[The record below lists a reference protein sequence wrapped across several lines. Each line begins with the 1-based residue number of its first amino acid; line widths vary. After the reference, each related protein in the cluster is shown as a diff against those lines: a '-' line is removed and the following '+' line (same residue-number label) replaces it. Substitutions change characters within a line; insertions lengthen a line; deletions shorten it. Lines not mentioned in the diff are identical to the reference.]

1 MIEIEV
7 ENLGEFKK
15 AMDKAV
21 DKVQRQELLKILRPT
36 ARILLNAIKARTP
49 VRTGF
54 LKRTMK
60 VKAMRGKNNFPYA
73 AYMVGPG
80 EVKRKDSKKKDKA
93 YYGIMVHNGTIVV
106 PNQKRKH
113 RKPRLYSNSDERA
126 YMRQRIAAGKVRIK
140 PNPWVDEAFEQTA
153 QQMTDKILN
162 DIADKL

>member
-21 DKVQRQELLKILRPT
+21 GKVQRQELLKILRPT
-36 ARILLNAIKARTP
+36 ARILLTAIKARTP

-106 PNQKRKH
+106 PNQRRKH
-113 RKPRLYSNSDERA
+113 RA
-126 YMRQRIAAGKVRIK
+126 YMRQRIAAGQVRIK
-140 PNPWVDEAFEQTA
+140 PNPWVEEVFEQTA
-153 QQMTDKILN
+153 RQMADKILN

>member
-60 VKAMRGKNNFPYA
+60 VKAMRGKNNSPYA

-106 PNQKRKH
+106 PGEKRSHKS
-113 RKPRLYSNSDERA
+113 RTEAEDRRRL
-126 YMRQRIAAGKVRIK
+126 QAGGRERIK

-153 QQMTDKILN
+153 QQMADKILN

>member
-21 DKVQRQELLKILRPT
+21 GKVQRQELLKILRPT
-36 ARILLNAIKARTP
+36 ARILLTAIKARTP

-106 PNQKRKH
+106 PNQRRKH
-113 RKPRLYSNSDERA
+113 RA
-126 YMRQRIAAGKVRIK
+126 YMHQRIAAGKVRIK
-140 PNPWVDEAFEQTA
+140 PNPWVDEAFEQTVR
-153 QQMTDKILN
+153 QMADKILN

>member
-1 MIEIEV
+1 MIEFEV

-21 DKVQRQELLKILRPT
+21 GKVQRQELLKILRPT
-36 ARILLNAIKARTP
+36 ARILLTAIKARTP

-106 PNQKRKH
+106 PNQRRKH
-113 RKPRLYSNSDERA
+113 RA
-126 YMRQRIAAGKVRIK
+126 YVRQRIAAGKVRIK
-140 PNPWVDEAFEQTA
+140 PNPWIDEAFEQTA
-153 QQMTDKILN
+153 RQMADKILN